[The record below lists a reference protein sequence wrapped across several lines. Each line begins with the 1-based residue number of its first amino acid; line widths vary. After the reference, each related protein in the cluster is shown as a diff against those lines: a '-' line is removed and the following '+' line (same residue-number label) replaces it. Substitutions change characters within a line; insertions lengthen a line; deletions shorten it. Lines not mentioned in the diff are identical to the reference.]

1 MASYLVTGGCGFI
14 GSNLVHALVARGES
28 VRIVDDLSTGHERN
42 VASLLAL
49 PANRVELYRGD
60 LLDPDLLDRAM
71 RGVDFVLHHAAVP
84 SVPWSLQRPLDC
96 DRINA
101 HGTVQLLEAV
111 RRNGRVGRVV
121 FAASCAAYGD
131 LAPDRPKREDD
142 PVAPQSP
149 YAAAKLA
156 SEHYCHAYSRA
167 FGIPVVALRYF
178 NIFGARQDPAS
189 PYAAVLP
196 NFIRAALSGSAAT
209 VFGDGQQSRDF
220 CHVDNVVQAN
230 LLACSAPADR
240 AAGRVINVGC
250 GEAVTLLDVL
260 DELSRLIGRRV
271 EVRHEP
277 ARPGEVRHSRADIAR
292 GRELLGYAPAVSFR
306 DGLERTVTWY
316 REQMASAAPL
326 MGLAMGAA

>member
-14 GSNLVHALVARGES
+14 GSNLVHALCARGES

-42 VASLLAL
+42 VASLLASA
-49 PANRVELYRGD
+49 ANRVELWRGD
-60 LLDPDLLDRAM
+60 LLDTDLLDRALK
-71 RGVDFVLHHAAVP
+71 GVDFVLHHAAIP

-111 RRNGRVGRVV
+111 RRNGRIGRVV

-131 LAPDRPKREDD
+131 LAPERPKREDD

-156 SEHYCHAYSRA
+156 SEAYCQAYSRS

-240 AAGRVINVGC
+240 VAGQVINIGC

-260 DELSRLIGRRV
+260 AELSRLLGRRV
-271 EVRHEP
+271 EARHEP
-277 ARPGEVRHSRADIAR
+277 PRPGEVRHSRADITR
-292 GRELLGYAPAVSFR
+292 GRELLGYAPAVSFGE
-306 DGLERTVTWY
+306 GLQRTVTWY
-316 REQMASAAPL
+316 REQMASADPPIARTQ
-326 MGLAMGAA
+326 GAA